1 MQSSNQE
8 VDDWMK
14 GKVKKRDRSTDGDQV
29 YSVQIEGTD
38 GPQRVSAYSGED
50 IKRGVDEV

>member
-14 GKVKKRDRSTDGDQV
+14 GKVGG
-29 YSVQIEGTD
+29 GT
-38 GPQRVSAYSGED
+38 GRRTAALMGLNESARIRE
-50 IKRGVDEV
+50 RT